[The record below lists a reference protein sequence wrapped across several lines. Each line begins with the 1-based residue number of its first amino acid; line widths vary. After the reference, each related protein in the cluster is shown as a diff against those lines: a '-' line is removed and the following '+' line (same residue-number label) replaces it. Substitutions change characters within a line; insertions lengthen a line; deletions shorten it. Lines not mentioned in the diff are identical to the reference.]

1 MEDAAK
7 RETFEEAGVTG
18 KVEVSILKSISYS
31 ISFVIFCQLFF
42 LIQLFGFNF
51 PEEIGHVV
59 V

>member
-31 ISFVIFCQLFF
+31 VSFVIFCQLFV

-51 PEEIGHVV
+51 PEGIGQVV
-59 V
+59 L